1 MVEFARTRKAVSPA
15 GVTLSCVVPAL
26 NEAENLKVLLPQL
39 ASQLDGLVAAYEIVV
54 VDDGSTDATPEVLAR
69 LTAESDAFV
78 YLQLSRNF
86 GKEAALTA
94 GIEAARGDVIV
105 CMDADMQHPPSLIP
119 VMLERWHQG
128 VDMVYAVRSDRQ
140 DETFFKRAG
149 TRLFY
154 QLLRTSRGL
163 TVPRDA
169 GDFRLMDR
177 CVVDALLELP
187 ERDRFM
193 KGLFAWVGFE
203 SEPIYYDPPERL
215 HGQSRFKPLSLFRL
229 AVDGLTAFTTWPL
242 RLMSVAG
249 MFLSMASFTYGLII
263 VISHFLWGDPVQGWT
278 TLITVILFFAGV
290 QLIAVGVLGEYIG
303 RIFSEV
309 KQRPVYLLRRRRGAG
324 LGGGRRDNR
333 WQEIPARV
341 LAGQGSSG
349 APDMAGSAD
358 GTDGPRAASA
368 VDVH

>member
-1 MVEFARTRKAVSPA
+1 MAEPASARRPVGPS
-15 GVTLSCVVPAL
+15 GVKLSCVVPCL
-26 NEAENLKVLLPQL
+26 NEAENLRVLLPRL
-39 ASQLDGLVAAYEIVV
+39 AALLHGLVTAYEIIV
-54 VDDGSTDATPEVLAR
+54 VDDGSTDATPELVTEL
-69 LTAESDAFV
+69 SSGNDSFV

-94 GIEAARGDVIV
+94 GIEYAHGDVIV
-105 CMDADMQHPPSLIP
+105 CMDADMQHPPEFIP
-119 VMLERWHQG
+119 VMFERWKQG
-128 VDMVYAVRSDRQ
+128 VDMVYAVRADRQ
-140 DETFFKRAG
+140 GETLFKRAG

-154 QLLRTSRGL
+154 RLLRTSGGL
-163 TVPRDA
+163 SVPRNA

-203 SEPIYYDPPERL
+203 SEPLYYDPPERL
-215 HGQSRFKPLSLFRL
+215 HGKSRFRALSLFRL

-242 RLMSVAG
+242 RLMSVTG
-249 MFLSMASFTYGLII
+249 LMLSMASFTYGLII
-263 VISHFLWGDPVQGWT
+263 ILSHFLWGDPVQGWT
-278 TLITVILFFAGV
+278 TLITVMLFFAGV

-324 LGGGRRDNR
+324 LSPGHRGRMVKHEPETAASNAS
-333 WQEIPARV
+333 AR
-341 LAGQGSSG
+341 SE
-349 APDMAGSAD
+349 GSARPLPASIAD
-358 GTDGPRAASA
+358 G
-368 VDVH
+368 H